1 MIITSRKK
9 RKSRKLVLDM
19 LKYLKGTGIP
29 CNVTL
34 YYRDED
40 LQISK
45 KRGIHINLNKIPKH
59 IIKGK
64 DNYHLKIR
72 VDGIHSFFLNSYYF
86 GSYNPIVNKLYI
98 KELEQLMNDSYG
110 EEIIN
115 YKRWTR
121 LNDILSEPDE

>member
-1 MIITSRKK
+1 M
-9 RKSRKLVLDM
+9 LD
-19 LKYLKGTGIP
+19 YLKGTGIP

-45 KRGIHINLNKIPKH
+45 KRGVHINLNKIPRH

-64 DNYHLKIR
+64 DNYHLRIR
-72 VDGIHSFFLNSYYF
+72 VIGINRFLLENFYF
-86 GSYNPIVNKLYI
+86 GNYNPIGNENYI
-98 KELEQLMNDSYG
+98 KQVEQLMNDNFG

-121 LNDILSEPDE
+121 LNDILNEPD